1 MQLSRIRVVSRFALR
16 RPPLSEKPK
25 KKLPFFSTKWES
37 KIFKKFPKLEDRKD
51 QNLRRD
57 RDPER
62 SPGFI
67 DFVCWITTIYVDAR
81 QVA

>member
-25 KKLPFFSTKWES
+25 KTSVFSTKWES
-37 KIFKKFPKLEDRKD
+37 KIFKKFLKLEDLKNRNFKKE
-51 QNLRRD
+51 

-62 SPGFI
+62 SPGFV
-67 DFVCWITTIYVDAR
+67 DFVYWITTIYVDAR